1 LPTSVLAASETPAT
15 SDLQGAIAIFYEH
28 PFWFDRLYAELDRRG
43 TPYVK
48 VDATTHRYDPAD
60 LAADLSGRL
69 VFNRMSPSAY
79 RRSHG
84 QIFYTLHYLAH
95 LEAAGKR
102 VINGLQAFRHE
113 TSKALQL
120 TLLRA
125 LGLPA
130 PRTRVIHDPSQAAA
144 AAAGLRF
151 PVVVKPNVGGSGA
164 GVSRYD
170 SADELA
176 AAAAAGALDLGL
188 DHVALV
194 QEFIPARGGHITRV
208 EVVGGKF
215 LYAIDVF
222 ITGETFDLCPAD
234 ICKTAAGVDLGGAC
248 AVDAAKAGLRVE
260 GVTPPPQIVADCE
273 CVMQRAGIDVGGIE
287 YLVDDRDGKLYF
299 YDINALSNFV
309 ADGPRVIGFDP
320 FVSLVDYLER
330 EMLAS
335 AGRENASL
343 AGQRL
348 AGEPLEREPLG
359 SEPLGSEPLG
369 SEPLGSE
376 PLAGEPLVEDPLAG
390 DALAQEVRRAR

>member
-1 LPTSVLAASETPAT
+1 MTSLV
-15 SDLQGAIAIFYEH
+15 IFYEH
-28 PFWFDRLYAELDRRG
+28 PFWFDRLYAELDQRR

-48 VDATTHRYDPAD
+48 VDATTHRYDPAE
-60 LAADLSGRL
+60 LAADLPDAV

-84 QIFYTLHYLAH
+84 QIFYTLSYLAH
-95 LEAAGKR
+95 LEAAGRR

-120 TLLRA
+120 SLLRS

-130 PRTRVIHDPSQAAA
+130 PRSRVIHDPTQAAA

-151 PVVVKPNVGGSGA
+151 PVMVKPNVGGSGA

-215 LYAIDVF
+215 LYAIQVH

-234 ICKTAAGVDLGGAC
+234 ICKTAAGVELGGAC
-248 AVDAAKAGLRVE
+248 AVEASKAGLRVE
-260 GVTPPPQIVADCE
+260 GFSPPREIVAGCE
-273 CVMQRAGIDVGGIE
+273 RVMQRAGIDVGGIE

-320 FVSLVDYLER
+320 FVPLVDYLER
-330 EMLAS
+330 EMR
-335 AGRENASL
+335 AGAARGNAS
-343 AGQRL
+343 
-348 AGEPLEREPLG
+348 
-359 SEPLGSEPLG
+359 
-369 SEPLGSE
+369 
-376 PLAGEPLVEDPLAG
+376 LAGEPLVQDPLAG
-390 DALAQEVRRAR
+390 DVLAQEVRRAR